1 MAEDWKV
8 YNIFASTPNARE
20 SIVEAIR
27 SISET
32 LTKNGDLE
40 GFYYNLYFI
49 TDEKGH
55 VKVPPHVRFGFYKLK
70 DETMIR
76 DKLGELEKNRI
87 VVRVEP
93 TTPDLSDAD
102 GIPIDRIKLTAR
114 KITELLKADFGQP
127 LTEAQAY
134 YLIHLSMNPLFG
146 YVSERNVYLTLTA
159 AMEKAIRENNI
170 LPKKQWLAFLD
181 EYLRKMVSKQE
192 A

>member
-1 MAEDWKV
+1 MSEDWKV
-8 YNIFASTPNARE
+8 YSIFASTANARE

-32 LTKNGDLE
+32 LTKKGDLG

-76 DKLGELEKNRI
+76 DKLEELEKNRI
-87 VVRVEP
+87 VLRVEP

-102 GIPIDRIKLTAR
+102 GVPIDRIKLTAR
-114 KITELLKADFGQP
+114 KITELLKADFEQP

-146 YVSERNVYLTLTA
+146 YISERNVYLTLTA